1 MALAVV
7 EEFARTPDEHV
18 EAILAIDEFRVDVER
33 DRGGVRL
40 SPVGEV
46 DASTI
51 EHLRESFYEGTATG
65 ADRVILDLRETTFL
79 DSTGLHFAVDVD
91 AWAKMRGIEFAIVG
105 GPPAIQRSFD
115 LCGLTERL
123 PFVEVPRAR

>member
-1 MALAVV
+1 MSFRRAKRLKSSSTPVRVPLLRGKERDMALAVV

-51 EHLRESFYEGTATG
+51 EHLRESFYEATATG
-65 ADRVILDLRETTFL
+65 AERVVLDLRETTFL

-91 AWAKMRGIEFAIVG
+91 AWAKMRGIEF
-105 GPPAIQRSFD
+105 
-115 LCGLTERL
+115 
-123 PFVEVPRAR
+123 